1 MLLCCCCR
9 PAVEQFT
16 QRIYGLPSKDFF
28 AHHEGLLAT
37 LRQLLVPAQLQDMG
51 RALVGYAQPQLQQ
64 WQEQGQVHGDGGGGG
79 GRGSGRVG
87 GGEGDEQPQLQQ

>member
-1 MLLCCCCR
+1 MIVPLCWRCR

-51 RALVGYAQPQLQQ
+51 RALLKYAQPQLQQ
-64 WQEQGQVHGDGGGGG
+64 WKKQGQVCGGMGVQHH
-79 GRGSGRVG
+79 SC
-87 GGEGDEQPQLQQ
+87 

>member
-1 MLLCCCCR
+1 MEFEKTESVCADACYVAVSCR

-37 LRQLLVPAQLQDMG
+37 LRQLLVPAQLQELG
-51 RALVGYAQPQLQQ
+51 RLLVEYAQPQLQQ
-64 WQEQGQVHGDGGGGG
+64 WQEQGE
-79 GRGSGRVG
+79 VG
-87 GGEGDEQPQLQQ
+87 VGVRQ